1 MLSQELWGR
10 WQSQVEGTRSRE
22 QCGFCMCARRQ
33 SLHDPLLVLNAESDA
48 EGEVAKTV
56 SAVNDF
62 VRGCGEPVE
71 VK

>member
-1 MLSQELWGR
+1 
-10 WQSQVEGTRSRE
+10 
-22 QCGFCMCARRQ
+22 MCARRQ